1 MNPARIKALAYKE
14 WREILRDRLF
24 LALAFILPVSMML
37 IFGYGIKLD
46 VENLPFAVLDQ
57 DRTAMSRDYLHL
69 FMDSRY
75 FDYKGH
81 VQSERELEPLL
92 ADSKIRFAIIVP
104 PKFQENLKAGRPVA
118 VQSLI
123 DGTFPFRTSTSKG
136 YVIAINNAFNGKLLA
151 GFISRKMGIPPEQ
164 AAALAGPVKVQLRY
178 LYNQEIKSIWSI
190 APSMMMF
197 VLLMTPPFLTALGV
211 VREKENGSIYNIY
224 SSTVTRAEFLIGKLL
239 PYLGI
244 SIINVIIL
252 WLMAVLVFAA
262 PFKGDPLFF
271 FPASVVYVSCTT
283 SIGLLVSLFART
295 QVAAMMITVIV
306 TIVPA
311 VLYSGLLVPIASM
324 DAASQFEA
332 HLFPAM
338 YYTDIALGSFL
349 KGIGVG
355 QLWGRVGA
363 LLFYSGVL
371 WTASYLLFHKRVRS

>member
-1 MNPARIKALAYKE
+1 MNPTRIKALAYKE

-24 LALAFILPVSMML
+24 LSLAFILPVSMML

-46 VENLPFAVLDQ
+46 VENIPFAVLDQ

-81 VQSERELEPLL
+81 VQNERELEPLL

-104 PKFQENLKAGRPVA
+104 PKFQENLKADRPVA

-151 GFISRKMGIPPEQ
+151 DFISRKMGVPPGQ
-164 AAALAGPVKVQLRY
+164 AAALVEPVKVQLRY

-190 APSMMMF
+190 APTMMMF
-197 VLLMTPPFLTALGV
+197 ILLMTPPFLTALGV

-271 FPASVVYVSCTT
+271 FLASVIYVSCTT
-283 SIGLLVSLFART
+283 GIGLLVSLFART
-295 QVAAMMITVIV
+295 QVAAMMITVVV

-363 LLFYSGVL
+363 LLFYSSVL
-371 WTASYLLFHKRVRS
+371 WIAAYLLFHKRVRA

>member
-1 MNPARIKALAYKE
+1 MKPTRIKALAYKE

-24 LALAFILPVSMML
+24 LSLAFIVPVSMML

-46 VENLPFAVLDQ
+46 VENIPFAVLDQ

-104 PKFQENLKAGRPVA
+104 PNFQENLKAGRPVA

-151 GFISRKMGIPPEQ
+151 GFISRKMGVPPGQ
-164 AAALAGPVKVQLRY
+164 AAALVEPVKVQLRY
-178 LYNQEIKSIWSI
+178 LYNQEIKSLWSI
-190 APSMMMF
+190 APTMMMF
-197 VLLMTPPFLTALGV
+197 ILLMTPPFLTALGV

-224 SSTVTRAEFLIGKLL
+224 SSTVTRAEFLVGKLL

-271 FPASVVYVSCTT
+271 FLASVIYVSCTT
-283 SIGLLVSLFART
+283 GIGLLVSLFART
-295 QVAAMMITVIV
+295 QVAAMMITVVV

-349 KGIGVG
+349 KGIGMG

-363 LLFYSGVL
+363 LLFYSSVL
-371 WTASYLLFHKRVRS
+371 WIAAYLLFHKRVRT

>member
-271 FPASVVYVSCTT
+271 FLASVIYVSCTT
-283 SIGLLVSLFART
+283 GIGLLVSLFART
-295 QVAAMMITVIV
+295 QVAAMMITVVV

-349 KGIGVG
+349 KGIGAG

>member
-1 MNPARIKALAYKE
+1 MNLTRVKAITCKE

-24 LALAFILPVSMML
+24 LSLAFILPVSMML
-37 IFGYGIKLD
+37 IFGYGMKMD
-46 VENLPFAVLDQ
+46 VEHIPFAVLDQ

-81 VQSERELEPLL
+81 VESERELEPLL
-92 ADSKIRFAIIVP
+92 AGSRIRFAIIVP
-104 PKFQENLKAGRPVA
+104 PEFQKNLLAGRPVA

-136 YVIAINNAFNGKLLA
+136 YVVAINAAFNGRLLA
-151 GFISRKMGIPPEQ
+151 GFISQRMGISPEQ
-164 AAALAGPVKVQLRY
+164 AAALAQPVKPQLRY
-178 LYNQEIKSIWSI
+178 LYNQELKSIWSI

-197 VLLMTPPFLTALGV
+197 ILLMTPPFLTALGV

-224 SSTVTRAEFLIGKLL
+224 SSTVTRGEFLAGKLL
-239 PYLGI
+239 PYVGI
-244 SIINVIIL
+244 SVVNVLLL
-252 WLMAVLVFAA
+252 WLLAVTLFGA

-271 FPASVVYVSCTT
+271 FGASIIYVTCTT
-283 SIGLLVSLFART
+283 GIGLLVSLFART
-295 QVAAMMITVIV
+295 QVAAMMITVVV

-349 KGIGVG
+349 KGIGMG
-355 QLWGRVGA
+355 QLWGRVAA
-363 LLFYSGVL
+363 LLLYTLVL
-371 WTASYLLFHKRVRS
+371 WTASYLLFHKRVRA

>member
-1 MNPARIKALAYKE
+1 MNLTRIRAIAYKE

-24 LALAFILPVSMML
+24 LSLAFIVPVSMML
-37 IFGYGIKLD
+37 VFGYGMKMD
-46 VENLPFAVLDQ
+46 VENIPFAVLDQ

-81 VQSERELEPLL
+81 VQNERELERLL
-92 ADSKIRFAIIVP
+92 ADSRIRFAIIVP
-104 PKFQENLKAGRPVA
+104 PRFQKNLQAGRPMA

-123 DGTFPFRTSTSKG
+123 DGTFPFRASTSKG
-136 YVIAINNAFNGKLLA
+136 YVIAINAAFSGKLLA
-151 GFISRKMGIPPEQ
+151 GFISQRMGIPPER
-164 AAALAGPVKVQLRY
+164 AAALVQPVTAQLRY

-190 APSMMMF
+190 APAMMMF
-197 VLLMTPPFLTALGV
+197 ILLMTPPFLTALGV

-224 SSTVTRAEFLIGKLL
+224 SSTVTRGEFLIGKLL
-239 PYLGI
+239 PYAVI
-244 SIINVIIL
+244 SSINVIIL
-252 WLMAVLVFAA
+252 WLMAVLVFGA

-271 FPASVVYVSCTT
+271 FGASLIYVTCTT
-283 SIGLLVSLFART
+283 GIGLLVSLFART
-295 QVAAMMITVIV
+295 QVSAMMITVVV

-349 KGIGVG
+349 KGIGMG
-355 QLWGRVGA
+355 ELWGRVAA
-363 LLFYSGVL
+363 LLLYTLVL
-371 WTASYLLFHKRVRS
+371 WTASYLLFHKRVRA

>member
-1 MNPARIKALAYKE
+1 MNPTRIKALAYKE

-24 LALAFILPVSMML
+24 LSLAFILPVSMML

-46 VENLPFAVLDQ
+46 VENIPFAVLDQ

-81 VQSERELEPLL
+81 VQNERELEPLL

-104 PKFQENLKAGRPVA
+104 PKFQENLKADRPVA

-151 GFISRKMGIPPEQ
+151 DFISRKMGVPPGQ
-164 AAALAGPVKVQLRY
+164 AAALVEPVKVQLRY

-190 APSMMMF
+190 APTMMMF
-197 VLLMTPPFLTALGV
+197 ILLMTPPFLTALGV

-271 FPASVVYVSCTT
+271 FLASVIYVSCTT
-283 SIGLLVSLFART
+283 GIGLLVSLFART
-295 QVAAMMITVIV
+295 QVAAMMITVVV

-363 LLFYSGVL
+363 LLLYSGVL
-371 WTASYLLFHKRVRS
+371 WTASYLLFHKRVRA

>member
-1 MNPARIKALAYKE
+1 M
-14 WREILRDRLF
+14 
-24 LALAFILPVSMML
+24 
-37 IFGYGIKLD
+37 LD
-46 VENLPFAVLDQ
+46 VENVPFAVLDQ

-104 PKFQENLKAGRPVA
+104 PKFQENLKADRPVA

-151 GFISRKMGIPPEQ
+151 GFISRKMGVPPRQ

-271 FPASVVYVSCTT
+271 FLASMIYVSCTT
-283 SIGLLVSLFART
+283 GIGLLVSLFART

-306 TIVPA
+306 TIIPA

-349 KGIGVG
+349 KGIGMG

-371 WTASYLLFHKRVRS
+371 WIAAYLLFHKRVRS

>member
-1 MNPARIKALAYKE
+1 MNPTRIKALAYKE
-14 WREILRDRLF
+14 CREILRDRLF
-24 LALAFILPVSMML
+24 LSLAFIVPVSMML

-46 VENLPFAVLDQ
+46 VENIPFAVLDQ

-81 VQSERELEPLL
+81 VQNERELEPLL

-104 PKFQENLKAGRPVA
+104 PKFQENLKADRPVA

-151 GFISRKMGIPPEQ
+151 DFISRKMGVPPGQ
-164 AAALAGPVKVQLRY
+164 AAALVEPVKVQLRY

-190 APSMMMF
+190 APTMMMF
-197 VLLMTPPFLTALGV
+197 ILLMTPPFLTALGV

-271 FPASVVYVSCTT
+271 FLASVIYVSCTT
-283 SIGLLVSLFART
+283 GIGLLVSLFART
-295 QVAAMMITVIV
+295 QVAAMMITVVV

-363 LLFYSGVL
+363 LLFYSSVL
-371 WTASYLLFHKRVRS
+371 WIAAYLLFHKRVRA

>member
-1 MNPARIKALAYKE
+1 MNPTRIKALAYKE

-24 LALAFILPVSMML
+24 LSLAFIVPVSMML
-37 IFGYGIKLD
+37 IFGFGIKLD
-46 VENLPFAVLDQ
+46 VENIPFAVLDQ

-75 FDYKGH
+75 FDYQGH

-151 GFISRKMGIPPEQ
+151 GFISRKMGVPPGQ
-164 AAALAGPVKVQLRY
+164 AAAQVEPVKVQLRY

-197 VLLMTPPFLTALGV
+197 ILLMTPPFLTALGV

-271 FPASVVYVSCTT
+271 FLASVIYVSCTT
-283 SIGLLVSLFART
+283 GIGLLVSLFART
-295 QVAAMMITVIV
+295 QVAAMMITVVV

-363 LLFYSGVL
+363 LLFYSSVL
-371 WTASYLLFHKRVRS
+371 WTASYLLFHKRVRA

>member
-1 MNPARIKALAYKE
+1 MNPTRIKALAYKE

-24 LALAFILPVSMML
+24 LALAFIVPVSMML

-46 VENLPFAVLDQ
+46 VENIPFAVLDQ

-81 VQSERELEPLL
+81 VQSERQLAPLL

-104 PKFQENLKAGRPVA
+104 PKFQENLEAGRPVA

-151 GFISRKMGIPPEQ
+151 GFISRKMGVPPEQ
-164 AAALAGPVKVQLRY
+164 AASMAAPVKVQLRY

-190 APSMMMF
+190 APCMMMF
-197 VLLMTPPFLTALGV
+197 ILLMTPPFLTALGV

-252 WLMAVLVFAA
+252 WLIAVLVFAA

-271 FPASVVYVSCTT
+271 FLASVIYVSCTT
-283 SIGLLVSLFART
+283 GIGLLVSLFART

-306 TIVPA
+306 TIIPA

-371 WTASYLLFHKRVRS
+371 WTASYLLFHKRVRA

>member
-1 MNPARIKALAYKE
+1 
-14 WREILRDRLF
+14 
-24 LALAFILPVSMML
+24 
-37 IFGYGIKLD
+37 
-46 VENLPFAVLDQ
+46 
-57 DRTAMSRDYLHL
+57 
-69 FMDSRY
+69 
-75 FDYKGH
+75 
-81 VQSERELEPLL
+81 
-92 ADSKIRFAIIVP
+92 VP
-104 PKFQENLKAGRPVA
+104 PG
-118 VQSLI
+118 
-123 DGTFPFRTSTSKG
+123 
-136 YVIAINNAFNGKLLA
+136 
-151 GFISRKMGIPPEQ
+151 Q
-164 AAALAGPVKVQLRY
+164 AAALVEPVKVQLRY

-190 APSMMMF
+190 APTMMMF
-197 VLLMTPPFLTALGV
+197 ILLMTPPFLTALGV

-271 FPASVVYVSCTT
+271 FLASVIYVSCTT
-283 SIGLLVSLFART
+283 GIGLLVSLFART
-295 QVAAMMITVIV
+295 QVAAMMITVVV

-363 LLFYSGVL
+363 LLFYSSVL
-371 WTASYLLFHKRVRS
+371 WIAAYLLFHKRVRA

>member
-1 MNPARIKALAYKE
+1 MNPTRIKALAYKE

-24 LALAFILPVSMML
+24 LSLAFILPVSMML

-92 ADSKIRFAIIVP
+92 ADSNIRFAIIVP
-104 PKFQENLKAGRPVA
+104 PKFQENLKADRPVA

-136 YVIAINNAFNGKLLA
+136 YVITINNAFNGKLLA

-164 AAALAGPVKVQLRY
+164 AAALAGPVKLQLRY

-197 VLLMTPPFLTALGV
+197 VLLITPPFLTALGV
-211 VREKENGSIYNIY
+211 VREKETAPSIT
-224 SSTVTRAEFLIGKLL
+224 STL
-239 PYLGI
+239 PL
-244 SIINVIIL
+244 
-252 WLMAVLVFAA
+252 
-262 PFKGDPLFF
+262 
-271 FPASVVYVSCTT
+271 
-283 SIGLLVSLFART
+283 
-295 QVAAMMITVIV
+295 
-306 TIVPA
+306 
-311 VLYSGLLVPIASM
+311 
-324 DAASQFEA
+324 
-332 HLFPAM
+332 
-338 YYTDIALGSFL
+338 
-349 KGIGVG
+349 
-355 QLWGRVGA
+355 
-363 LLFYSGVL
+363 
-371 WTASYLLFHKRVRS
+371 

>member
-1 MNPARIKALAYKE
+1 MNPTRIKALAYKE

-24 LALAFILPVSMML
+24 LSLAFILPVSMML

-46 VENLPFAVLDQ
+46 VENIPFAVLDQ

-75 FDYKGH
+75 FDYQGH

-151 GFISRKMGIPPEQ
+151 GFISQKMGMPPGQ
-164 AAALAGPVKVQLRY
+164 AAALVEPVKVQLRY

-190 APSMMMF
+190 APTMMMF
-197 VLLMTPPFLTALGV
+197 ILLMTPPFLTALGV

-271 FPASVVYVSCTT
+271 FLASVIYVSCTT
-283 SIGLLVSLFART
+283 GIGLLVSLFART
-295 QVAAMMITVIV
+295 QVAAMMITVVV

-363 LLFYSGVL
+363 LLFYSSVL
-371 WTASYLLFHKRVRS
+371 WIAAYLLFHKRVRA

>member
-37 IFGYGIKLD
+37 IFGYGIMMD
-46 VENLPFAVLDQ
+46 VENIPFAVLDQ

-271 FPASVVYVSCTT
+271 FAASVIYVSCTT
-283 SIGLLVSLFART
+283 GIGLLVSLFART
-295 QVAAMMITVIV
+295 QVAAMMITVVV

-338 YYTDIALGSFL
+338 YYTDIVLGSFL

>member
-1 MNPARIKALAYKE
+1 MNLTRVKAITCKE

-24 LALAFILPVSMML
+24 LSLAFILPVSMML
-37 IFGYGIKLD
+37 IFGYGMKMD
-46 VENLPFAVLDQ
+46 VEHIPFAVLDQ

-81 VQSERELEPLL
+81 VESERELEPLL
-92 ADSKIRFAIIVP
+92 AGSRIRFAIIVP
-104 PKFQENLKAGRPVA
+104 PEFQKNLLAGRPVA

-136 YVIAINNAFNGKLLA
+136 YVVAINAAFNGRLLA
-151 GFISRKMGIPPEQ
+151 GFISQRMGISPEQ
-164 AAALAGPVKVQLRY
+164 AAALAQPVKPQLRY
-178 LYNQEIKSIWSI
+178 LYNQELKSIWSI

-197 VLLMTPPFLTALGV
+197 ILLMTPPFLTALGV

-224 SSTVTRAEFLIGKLL
+224 SSTVTRGEFLAGKLL
-239 PYLGI
+239 PYVGI
-244 SIINVIIL
+244 SVVNVLLL
-252 WLMAVLVFAA
+252 WLLAVTLFGT

-271 FPASVVYVSCTT
+271 FGASIIYVTCTT
-283 SIGLLVSLFART
+283 GIGLLVSLFART
-295 QVAAMMITVIV
+295 QVAAMMITVVV

-349 KGIGVG
+349 KGIGMG
-355 QLWGRVGA
+355 QLWGRVAA
-363 LLFYSGVL
+363 LLLYTLVL
-371 WTASYLLFHKRVRS
+371 WTASYLLFHKRVRA